1 MKKVIITG
9 GTGLLGT
16 YLSKLLQAKGHQVYL
31 FTRNIESAKRKSPEA
46 SGYFLW
52 KGNAADYSRE
62 LTGMDAVIH
71 LAGANVAGRRWNEAY
86 KKEILE
92 SRTGSTRALIESM
105 KKLDKRPETFIC
117 SSAVGY
123 YGNRGDEELTEN
135 SQVADTFLADVCR
148 QWEEE
153 AAKAGELGVRTV
165 SIRTGVVL
173 SVKDGALNKML
184 LPFKLFAGGPLGNGR
199 QWFPWIHIDDI
210 AGIYMHAIENTGM
223 RGIYNGAAPKPVR
236 MKEFAKTLGE
246 VLHRP
251 SLFPVPEFVIKIVLG
266 EGAGVA
272 MASQRV
278 NADKIVSAGY
288 KFSFPE
294 IKGALVDVIEKGI

>member
-46 SGYFLW
+46 AGYFLW

-105 KKLDKRPETFIC
+105 KKLDTRPESFIC

-135 SQVADTFLADVCR
+135 SAAADTFLADVCR

-223 RGIYNGAAPKPVR
+223 RGIYNGAAPQPAR

-288 KFSFPE
+288 KFAFPE

>member
-1 MKKVIITG
+1 MKKVVITG

-16 YLSKLLQAKGHQVYL
+16 YLSKQLTQKGYQVFL
-31 FTRNIESAKRKSPEA
+31 FTRNIDTAKRKSPEA
-46 SGYFLW
+46 AGYFLW
-52 KGNAADYSRE
+52 KGNAADYSGE
-62 LTGMDAVIH
+62 LSGMDAVIH
-71 LAGANVAGRRWNEAY
+71 LAGANVAGRRWNDDF

-92 SRTGSTRALIESM
+92 SRIDSTRALIASI
-105 KKLDKRPETFIC
+105 KKLDKKPEAFIC

-123 YGNRGDEELTEN
+123 YGNRGDEELPEN
-135 SQVADTFLADVCR
+135 SAAADTFLADVCR

-153 AAKAGELGVRTV
+153 AAKAAEAGVRSV

-184 LPFKLFAGGPLGNGR
+184 LPFKLFAGGPLGSGR
-199 QWFPWIHIDDI
+199 QWFPWIHIHDI
-210 AGIYMHAIENTGM
+210 AGIYIHALENTAVH
-223 RGIYNGAAPKPVR
+223 GIYNGVAPQPVR
-236 MKEFAKTLGE
+236 MKEFAKALGG

-278 NADKIVSAGY
+278 LANKIESTGY
-288 KFSFPE
+288 KFVYPE
-294 IKGALVDVIEKGI
+294 IKNALVDVIGKGI